1 LSTLNTAPVL
11 GRRVGWFQ
19 LLLSTAAL
27 LLGLGLPLVTTAFA
41 WAQRME
47 RVETQ
52 LAEARGDTERLPEIL
67 ERLGRLEEDVHWLRR
82 DREREERLLGPR

>member
-1 LSTLNTAPVL
+1 
-11 GRRVGWFQ
+11 
-19 LLLSTAAL
+19 
-27 LLGLGLPLVTTAFA
+27 
-41 WAQRME
+41 ME